1 MGKRFTAFADRYAHH
16 FRLKTR
22 EITTQANQY
31 LCGLIQPRKRN
42 MERMAEVVPES
53 DEQSYQHFLSNSPWD
68 ERPILDQVAREAA
81 RALGDGANT
90 ALILDGTAFTKKGT
104 KSVGVARQYNGRQ
117 GKVDNCQA
125 GVFALLSHGDRGVL
139 VDHRLYLPASWAND
153 AERCEAVG
161 VPTVHQVHKTKPQL
175 ALEMVRD
182 LRRRGVRFAWVG
194 ADGEFG
200 HDPALLRA
208 LDDDGE
214 TFAIDAH
221 SDQRVYLEDPRPRV
235 PPRKGA
241 RGKGPSRLRAQV
253 EPIEVRQ
260 WKEEQPES
268 AWTTVELRDSTKGKL
283 RVQVLHRRVWL
294 WDGKEPKARLW
305 HLLVR
310 REIDDPAEVK
320 YTLSNA
326 AADTPIDR
334 LARMQAQRYWI
345 ERQFEDAKGQ
355 TGMGHYQARGWK
367 SWHHHMTLVA
377 MAMLYMLEE
386 RLRHCE
392 SLPLLSCTDIVEL
405 LGGFLPWRNR
415 TLEELIRQME
425 VRHRKRQASIDSAYR
440 KQARLDALA
449 ADG

>member
-1 MGKRFTAFADRYAHH
+1 MGKRFIAFTERYSHH

-22 EITTQANQY
+22 KITTPANQY

-42 MERMAEVVPES
+42 MERMMEVVPES
-53 DEQSYQHFLSNSPWD
+53 DEQALQHFLSNSPWD
-68 ERPILDQVAREAA
+68 ERPVLDQVAREAD
-81 RALGDGANT
+81 RALGGSAQS
-90 ALILDGTAFTKKGT
+90 ALILDGTAFAKKGK
-104 KSVGVARQYNGRQ
+104 KSVGVARQYNGRL
-117 GKVDNCQA
+117 GKVDNCQS

-139 VDHRLYLPASWAND
+139 VEQRLYLPGCWVSDPA
-153 AERCEAVG
+153 RCDGVG
-161 VPTVHQVHKTKPQL
+161 VPKAHQVHRTKPQL
-175 ALEMVRD
+175 ALEMVRHQ
-182 LRRRGVRFAWVG
+182 RRQGIRFAWVG

-200 HDPALLRA
+200 HDSAFLRA
-208 LDDDGE
+208 LEDDGE
-214 TFAIDAH
+214 TFAIDVH
-221 SDQRVYLEDPRPRV
+221 SDQRVYLEDPRPQV
-235 PPRKGA
+235 PPRQGA
-241 RGKGPSRLRAQV
+241 RGKAPTRRQAQV

-260 WKEEQPES
+260 WKRDQPES
-268 AWTTVELRDSTKGKL
+268 AWRTVELRDSTKGRL

-294 WDGKEPKARLW
+294 WDGEEAQARQW

-310 REIDDPAEVK
+310 REIDDPEEVK

-326 AADTPIDR
+326 AADTPVDR

-355 TGMGHYQARGWK
+355 TGMGHYQTRGWK

-386 RLRHCE
+386 RLRHRQ
-392 SLPLLSCTDIVEL
+392 SLPLLSCADIVEL

-415 TLEELIRQME
+415 TPEELMRQME
-425 VRHRKRQASIDSAYR
+425 ERHRKRQASIDSAYR
-440 KQARLDALA
+440 TQARLDALA